1 LGFVTGVC
9 KWVASVCGFRH
20 SLNLHSVSVNKD
32 IPVYTSLNTFIRDHA
47 NLRGTKA
54 MCHEGGCG
62 ACIVAVT
69 SEHPFKKEEM
79 TYAVNSV
86 STFTAM

>member
-1 LGFVTGVC
+1 MV
-9 KWVASVCGFRH
+9 
-20 SLNLHSVSVNKD
+20 
-32 IPVYTSLNTFIRDHA
+32 
-47 NLRGTKA
+47 TKA
-54 MCHEGGCG
+54 MCHEGVCG

-86 STFTAM
+86 STFTVM

>member
-1 LGFVTGVC
+1 L
-9 KWVASVCGFRH
+9 K
-20 SLNLHSVSVNKD
+20 
-32 IPVYTSLNTFIRDHA
+32 
-47 NLRGTKA
+47 GTKA

-69 SEHPFKKEEM
+69 SEHPFKKEQM

-86 STFTAM
+86 SSLLLCEDLRVEGWLWLDRYEQP